1 MGAGRSW
8 ELAVV
13 GCRGSWE
20 LGVVGSSGVV
30 GSWEKL
36 GDERSWE
43 LREVG
48 SREWLEAGP
57 TNGSKGD
64 TEEQGRGFGAGMMD
78 GSRDYR

>member
-8 ELAVV
+8 ELGVV
-13 GCRGSWE
+13 GSRGSWE

-36 GDERSWE
+36 GAGRSWE

-48 SREWLEAGP
+48 GREWVGAGL
-57 TNGSKGD
+57 TTGSKGED
-64 TEEQGRGFGAGMMD
+64 GKQGGS
-78 GSRDYR
+78 GSRW